1 MRSLQRYGGSSVAER
16 TLPFELVTF
25 PSSAEAEALLRSRP
39 EDLQTF
45 YVTGVPKGFVS
56 ARYRAN
62 RVLSLR
68 TDNHGRQLIAFGT
81 MVLDGA
87 MCLDPVTGEV
97 VQLVGRSSNRFFVN
111 STLASFTRLVREVS
125 NAFPFYS
132 DDASR
137 DEIMAAAEAV
147 SEIVRKVDGEALVP
161 DRYWSTLIDDMRMG
175 DWATDAVLEL
185 VASGY

>member
-132 DDASR
+132 DDASK
-137 DEIMAAAEAV
+137 DEIIAAAEAV
-147 SEIVRKVDGEALVP
+147 SEIVRKVDGEAL
-161 DRYWSTLIDDMRMG
+161 
-175 DWATDAVLEL
+175 
-185 VASGY
+185 